1 MEKLSDMAL
10 TLRVAATG
18 NQRAFE
24 ALVLRHQEEV
34 RRFFMH
40 QTLGDKELSDDL
52 AQDTFL
58 KAWLA
63 LPRFR
68 GVASFSTWLYRIAC
82 NVLYDHMRRQRPMAD
97 ISSAEAVQSHS
108 ETQTTALRMDIF
120 NALARLDS
128 TERLCVTLQLVD
140 GQSVKAISNIT
151 RLSENTVK
159 SHLKRGKEKLSK
171 YLKENGYE

>member
-1 MEKLSDMAL
+1 MAL

-18 NQRAFE
+18 DRRAFE
-24 ALVLRHQEEV
+24 TLVLRHQEEV

-58 KAWLA
+58 KAWTA

-68 GVASFSTWLYRIAC
+68 GMASFSTWLYRIAC
-82 NVLYDHMRRQRPMAD
+82 NLLYDHMRRRRPVAD
-97 ISSAEAVQSHS
+97 ICSAEAAQCHAD
-108 ETQTTALRMDIF
+108 TPAPALRMDIYD
-120 NALARLDS
+120 ALARLDGK
-128 TERLCVTLQLVD
+128 ERLCVTLQLVD
-140 GQSVKAISNIT
+140 GQTVREISNIT
-151 RLSENTVK
+151 CMPENTVK

-171 YLKENGYE
+171 HLKENGYE